1 MNIRRSLL
9 LFIVSAC
16 CVVAAAQT
24 QQQKQPRGPYL
35 VGPGDV
41 VEVKVFGQPDLN
53 ATAQVDGDGNL
64 SSLPYIDPIP
74 ATCLSEKQLQKDIAV
89 AYSRLIKEP
98 QISVLVVQRN
108 SRPPASVSGAV
119 RKEGTVPMLKKQR
132 LNEVIAAAGGF
143 TERASGTIQILHTEP
158 LMCPEPGEEVE
169 AQPIDATKIPLQIV
183 KIADLRAGKPQANPP
198 IRPGDYVLVTEA
210 EPVYITG
217 SVVSPTGIFLSEDLK
232 LSRALAMVGGARP
245 EAKTSDVRIIR
256 TVPGSSE
263 QQIIHVDLDAIK
275 KSQAP
280 DVKLQAYDV
289 IEVPE
294 ASVFSSKRLGT
305 TILGAITGGMMSAI
319 STSGTYLPQRVIY

>member
-74 ATCLSEKQLQKDIAV
+74 ATCRSEKQLQKDIAV

-158 LMCPEPGEEVE
+158 VLCPTPGEETAE
-169 AQPIDATKIPLQIV
+169 AVPQNGTEIPFQVIT
-183 KIADLRAGKPQANPP
+183 IADLKKGVSNPA
-198 IRPGDYVLVTEA
+198 IRPGDLILVTEA

-217 SVVSPTGIFLSEDLK
+217 SVVAPGGIMLRDQLT
-232 LSRALAMVGGARP
+232 LSRALAMVGGPRA
-245 EAKTSDVRIIR
+245 EAKLSEIRIYRQKTGSTALDVIK
-256 TVPGSSE
+256 VNFS
-263 QQIIHVDLDAIK
+263 AIK
-275 KSQAP
+275 KNEQP
-280 DVKLQAYDV
+280 DVFLKPYDV
-289 IEVPE
+289 IDVSE
-294 ASVFSSKRLGT
+294 SGIFSGDGWRRLLIGS
-305 TILGAITGGMMSAI
+305 LAGGLR
-319 STSGTYLPQRVIY
+319 STLAHPIPY